1 MLLVG
6 GASALLML
14 ALALPATVRGFGS
27 LFTWAVLAP
36 AAALLG
42 LSSSGFVLPFAWALA
57 VLFSYSAVRA
67 SGSLGSVK
75 ALPRMLAFGLPA
87 SMLLLCYLLLPAPIP
102 TAPLAGAFTLL
113 LAVLACLMLAGAAP
127 FHSALHEASEA
138 PAALA
143 ALLCGLVLPLLALGT
158 LVHLVADLRA
168 SLLVPELP
176 RLWRGVLIGL
186 GLIGLPACAAGAL
199 REVRMKRILAW
210 MVGFQ
215 AASVVVALGVPH
227 PLAALATSALLVNLA
242 LSTLVGTLAMAVLEW
257 QTGSDDYTVIGG
269 DPPALVDDLRL
280 PAVLWG
286 IAGLSA
292 LGLPGLWGFWGRV
305 WLLER
310 WATTRCVAAGARSW
324 SASVLAALAIWCL
337 WRGCGRPVSTAA
349 RQPPGQRCNRS
360 GRCWCWRCCRCPCWA
375 SCHSLPGLAGCKPC
389 LLRPPTC
396 PPNHC

>member
-305 WLLER
+305 WLLEALGDYGV
-310 WATTRCVAAGARSW
+310 WLLVPVVV
-324 SASVLAALAIWCL
+324 ASVLAALAIWCL
-337 WRGCGRPVSTAA
+337 WRGCGRPVSTA
-349 RQPPGQRCNRS
+349 
-360 GRCWCWRCCRCPCWA
+360 
-375 SCHSLPGLAGCKPC
+375 
-389 LLRPPTC
+389 
-396 PPNHC
+396 